1 MTARWEP
8 DGARFRAVC
17 DTPGCPR
24 PLDWT
29 VDTEEHARNVA
40 RKHDREQHPGHP
52 LDVPS
57 TPEAQA
63 ERDAA
68 PLADLDL
75 HSAAHALLIEWEQP
89 VWVGGTTDPDPET
102 SGRWSG
108 MLALWQALTG
118 ARDEAEALR
127 LARIWAA
134 QPTTAHVAP
143 F

>member
-8 DGARFRAVC
+8 AGDRWRAVC
-17 DTPGCPR
+17 DERGCPR

-40 RKHDREQHPGHP
+40 RKHDREHHAGHP
-52 LDVPS
+52 LDVPA
-57 TPEAQA
+57 TPEAQE
-63 ERDAA
+63 ERDTA

-75 HSAAHALLIEWEQP
+75 HSAAHALLIEWEA
-89 VWVGGTTDPDPET
+89 
-102 SGRWSG
+102 SGRTVEDQARWEG
-108 MLALWQALTG
+108 MLALWQPLTG
-118 ARDEAEALR
+118 ARDTAEALR
-127 LARIWAA
+127 LARVFAA